1 MSWFPESILSDFFVG
16 SSCNLHVSFSWKDWV
31 SFGSLNAI
39 RSLRSWQTRSTL
51 PVSSP
56 HSSCTCFTEFDHL
69 SHVIQE
75 SSTRKGRQW
84 NQEGDRIHS
93 IDSLVT
99 TDACSSSKPPSILF
113 IDSLHH
119 NQCQLVNVCM
129 VCWTWMCI
137 IITRQEAKSNQDK
150 TPGTEVDMRERE
162 REIERERMQLL
173 LPFLLIPFLQF
184 SLPLEQSCSLCFEIS
199 VLFFPSGKNDSER
212 KDFAGTG
219 LQNLI
224 PVVFLHLQSNRS
236 LSLSCLVL

>member
-1 MSWFPESILSDFFVG
+1 M
-16 SSCNLHVSFSWKDWV
+16 HSFDW
-31 SFGSLNAI
+31 I
-39 RSLRSWQTRSTL
+39 RSL
-51 PVSSP
+51 
-56 HSSCTCFTEFDHL
+56 EA
-69 SHVIQE
+69 HVIEE
-75 SSTRKGRQW
+75 SSTGKGRQW
-84 NQEGDRIHS
+84 NQEGDRTHS
-93 IDSLVT
+93 IDSPAT

-150 TPGTEVDMRERE
+150 TPGTKVDMRERE
-162 REIERERMQLL
+162 KERERMQLL

-212 KDFAGTG
+212 KDFAVQS

-224 PVVFLHLQSNRS
+224 PVVFLLLQSNRS
-236 LSLSCLVL
+236 LSFSLSLLSCLVIKWQQRNQECLIVNACSSITSLHSFLHWFLSWLLLDFDSRCKP